1 MEEKK
6 MNNKIGDGFEITKKE
21 GNLIFAERK
30 STGKKVVIFEGELDK
45 ETELKMMTL
54 WIREEMHP
62 FNYKNGK
69 FIDILFGDVLD
80 EI

>member
-1 MEEKK
+1 MEIK
-6 MNNKIGDGFEITKKE
+6 NIGWGFEVIKTE
-21 GNLIFAERK
+21 GNLTYAERK
-30 STGKKVVIFEGELDK
+30 LTGKKVVIFEGELDK
-45 ETELKMMTL
+45 ETELKMMSL

-69 FIDILFGDVLD
+69 FIDVLFGDIMD